1 MKRVSQRAS
10 SARSAV
16 GPLPLKTLFLFG
28 SRQRDAFHSHGT
40 QTGKQ
45 KGRREPLAIDL
56 AVELVGRLVDAQLLQ
71 HSRKLFVADAVHCH
85 LFLYQFLRFFF
96 PPPIGL
102 GQQPATLAPQF
113 FHRFHSTW
121 LGPQFFWCRDSLMG
135 IFGRIRP
142 TVNRQHYTFSAS
154 QFCEDRMPTKS
165 LQTTVSAQLVP
176 TASPM
181 TNETGTSSGGAK

>member
-1 MKRVSQRAS
+1 MKRVSQRTN
-10 SARSAV
+10 SATPAAGR
-16 GPLPLKTLFLFG
+16 LPLKPLFLLG
-28 SRQRDAFHSHGT
+28 SRQREAFHSHGT
-40 QTGKQ
+40 QTSNQ

-71 HSRKLFVADAVHCH
+71 HSRKLFVADAVHRH
-85 LFLYQFLRFFF
+85 LFLYQLLRFFF

-113 FHRFHSTW
+113 FHRFRSTW
-121 LGPQFFWCRDSLMG
+121 LEPQFFWCRDSLMG
-135 IFGRIRP
+135 TFGRIRP

-165 LQTTVSAQLVP
+165 LQTTVSARLVP
-176 TASPM
+176 TASP
-181 TNETGTSSGGAK
+181 TTSETGTPSGGAK

>member
-1 MKRVSQRAS
+1 MKRVSLQANSATRA
-10 SARSAV
+10 AGR
-16 GPLPLKTLFLFG
+16 LPLKPLFLLEL
-28 SRQRDAFHSHGT
+28 RQRDAFHSQCI
-40 QTGKQ
+40 QTGNQ

-56 AVELVGRLVDAQLLQ
+56 SVELVGRLVDVQLLQ
-71 HSRKLFVADAVHCH
+71 HSRKLFVADAVHIH
-85 LFLYQFLRFFF
+85 FFLYQLLRFFF

-113 FHRFHSTW
+113 FHRFRSTW

-142 TVNRQHYTFSAS
+142 TVSRQHYTFSAS

-176 TASPM
+176 TASPKM
-181 TNETGTSSGGAK
+181 GGTGTPSGGAK